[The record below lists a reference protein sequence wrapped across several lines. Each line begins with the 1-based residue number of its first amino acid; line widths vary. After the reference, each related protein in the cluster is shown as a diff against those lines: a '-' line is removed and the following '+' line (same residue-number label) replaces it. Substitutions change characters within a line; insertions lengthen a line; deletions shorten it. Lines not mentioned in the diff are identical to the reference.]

1 MINIVQQLTSFPSP
15 FMRAITRDRYSKG
28 DSQFSCTQLINAPKR
43 TWLAT
48 KGEKVETPYSSFA
61 ALLGTAIH
69 AVLEDNVDPSCGEVA
84 EQRMFYDF
92 PINNTTVRISGQIDF
107 YENRTVFDYKFIGG
121 TQAEMKT
128 DHHKQVQ
135 INGLL
140 SEFNGL
146 EVEHVAIAYL
156 QRDWSYMQSTVN
168 PLYPKTPFKI
178 FVTPFDRQFAAK
190 TLSTCVKDH
199 QDALDGN
206 PRDCTDEEMWAKPD
220 SFALMKP
227 GAKRASKLCA
237 TMAEAEQ
244 EKKPGQFIQVRKGER
259 TFCASFCGFGHICE
273 QYQNYLRDAANQ
285 SQEEP

>member
-15 FMRAITRDRYSKG
+15 FMRAITKNSYNKG
-28 DSQFSCTQLINAPKR
+28 DCTFSCTQLINAPKR
-43 TWLAT
+43 TYLAT
-48 KGEKVETPYSSFA
+48 KGDKVETPYSSFA

-69 AVLEDNVDPSCGEVA
+69 SVLEANVDTESGEIA
-84 EQRMFYDF
+84 EQRMFYNF
-92 PINNTTVRISGQIDF
+92 PLKGTEIRISGCIDF
-107 YENRTVFDYKFIGG
+107 YENNTVFDYKFIGG
-121 TQAEMKT
+121 TQAEMKP

-140 SEFNGL
+140 SELNGL
-146 EVEHVAIAYL
+146 KVEHVAIAYL

-178 FVTPFDRQFAAK
+178 FITPFDREFASK
-190 TLSTCVKDH
+190 TLLQCVSDH
-199 QDALDGN
+199 QDALDGH

-237 TMAEAEQ
+237 SMAEAED

-259 TFCASFCGFGHICE
+259 TFCTSFCGFGNICP
-273 QYQNYLRDAANQ
+273 QHQNYLRDIANQ
-285 SQEEP
+285 SKEEP

>member
-1 MINIVQQLTSFPSP
+1 MINVVQQLTSFPSP
-15 FMRAITRDRYSKG
+15 FLRAITRDRYDKG
-28 DSQFSCTQLINAPKR
+28 NCTFSCTQLINAPKR
-43 TWLAT
+43 TYLAT

-69 AVLEDNVDPSCGEVA
+69 SVLEANVDVDNGEIA
-84 EQRMFYDF
+84 EQRMFHDF
-92 PINNTTVRISGQIDF
+92 PINGTTVRISGQIDF
-107 YENRTVFDYKFIGG
+107 YEDGTVYDYKFIGG
-121 TQAEMKT
+121 AQAEMKP

-140 SEFNGL
+140 SELNGL
-146 EVEHVAIAYL
+146 KVDHVAIAYL

-168 PLYPKTPFKI
+168 PLYPQTPFKI
-178 FVTPFDRQFAAK
+178 FVTPFDREFAKA
-190 TLSTCVKDH
+190 TLERCVKDH

-206 PRDCTDEEMWAKPD
+206 PRDCTDDEMWAKPD

-244 EKKPGQFIQVRKGER
+244 ELKPGQFIQVRKGER
-259 TFCASFCGFGHICE
+259 TFCGSFCGYGHICA
-273 QYQNYLRDAANQ
+273 QYQNYLKEKANQ
-285 SQEEP
+285 NSEEP